1 MPADDTDAAFRSFDR
16 FIDSGHP
23 SVAAFAARV
32 AGGEAK
38 TVAAAVR
45 LYYAVRDE
53 IRYDSY
59 RDYDDLETYRASAAT
74 AWRRRR

>member
-32 AGGEAK
+32 AGGEAN

-45 LYYAVRDE
+45 LY
-53 IRYDSY
+53 
-59 RDYDDLETYRASAAT
+59 
-74 AWRRRR
+74 